1 MGSLQIVTHHKKNG
15 GAEMPH
21 PQQEIEMK
29 IKITSDKNPWANGSP
44 CAKGQEIEL
53 DDETGK
59 ILVEAG
65 MALEIGASK
74 PKRARNAKGHLKADD
89 PSTPDVNEAWE
100 GGVSSKKDVEGQS

>member
-1 MGSLQIVTHHKKNG
+1 
-15 GAEMPH
+15 MPH
-21 PQQEIEMK
+21 PQQENEMR
-29 IKITSDKNPWANGSP
+29 IKITSDRNPWANGSP

-59 ILVEAG
+59 AMVEAG

-89 PSTPDVNEAWE
+89 PSTPENEAWE
-100 GGVSSKKDVEGQS
+100 GGVSPKKKTKKKAKK

>member
-1 MGSLQIVTHHKKNG
+1 
-15 GAEMPH
+15 MPH

-74 PKRARNAKGHLKADD
+74 PKRARNAKGQVLSDD

-100 GGVSSKKDVEGQS
+100 GGVAPKKKAKKKAKK

>member
-1 MGSLQIVTHHKKNG
+1 
-15 GAEMPH
+15 MPH

-65 MALEIGASK
+65 MALEIGAST
-74 PKRARNAKGHLKADD
+74 PKRARTAKGKLKADD

-100 GGVSSKKDVEGQS
+100 GGKAPKKKKAKK

>member
-1 MGSLQIVTHHKKNG
+1 
-15 GAEMPH
+15 MPH

-74 PKRARNAKGHLKADD
+74 PKRARTK
-89 PSTPDVNEAWE
+89 T
-100 GGVSSKKDVEGQS
+100 KKFIFVVVKNLRTSPFVMEVTIT